1 MDSEKKNKKIIHRG
15 VGAALPWGRR
25 ENGAVTLEGQTG
37 VLQGTG
43 GVLFLDLVGGYTSAS
58 FIIVH

>member
-1 MDSEKKNKKIIHRG
+1 MSG
-15 VGAALPWGRR
+15 QPLPWGRR

-37 VLQGTG
+37 VLQGAG
-43 GVLFLDLVGGYTSAS
+43 GVLFLDLVGGYTSAR